1 MNNNEFKEI
10 ERLNFED
17 ILWVIF
23 VGLSILNIFSN
34 NCQKEYV
41 RSKNKYY
48 EDRANKISIFVLT
61 VLLLVYIYFF
71 LRNYNM
77 LKNKE
82 RVNKEDRVKLFGSF
96 LFVVGV
102 LCLLYF
108 QVNSEDNFID
118 DALL

>member
-1 MNNNEFKEI
+1 MNNNEFMEI

-17 ILWVIF
+17 ILWIIF
-23 VGLSILNIFSN
+23 AGLCILNIISN
-34 NCQKEYV
+34 NYQKNYV
-41 RSKNKYY
+41 RSKNVYY
-48 EDRANKISIFVLT
+48 EKRANKISIFVLT

-77 LKNKE
+77 LNNKDK
-82 RVNKEDRVKLFGSF
+82 VNIEDKVKLIGSF
-96 LFVVGV
+96 FFVIGV

-118 DALL
+118 DSLL